1 MDYYAYISG
10 RIKPIMMKLKVFASA
25 LVLSLLLSCQQ
36 DKEPVDYVDPYI
48 GNVSHLLVPTFPT
61 VHLPNSMLRV
71 FPKRWDYTSERVAGF
86 PIIITN
92 HREISPF
99 TLSVTQGELQPVV
112 SYAYDREKITPYSYE
127 VTVADGDIDVRF
139 SVSHQSAMY
148 AVNFLKEGQASL
160 ILDSANGEM
169 AVEGNAVKGTQVI
182 QDQTKVYLYL
192 ETLQQPVETVSLNP
206 SCVALKYDSDVL
218 NVRYGVSF
226 ISVDQAE
233 KNLRRE
239 IAHYD
244 VDKLMAAGRK
254 IWNDA
259 LGQFEV
265 KGGDEDYKTVFY
277 TSYYRNFERPVCIS
291 EDGKYW
297 SGFDNQVHEDGGV
310 PFYNDDWIWDTYLA
324 SHPLRIM
331 MNREVEEDILQSYL
345 RMAEHMGTMWMP
357 TFPGIAGDSRRM
369 NGNHGIASF
378 ADAIAKGIEVDKD
391 KAFEASYKA
400 LMEKTLI
407 PWRGAPATS
416 LDAFYWANGYF
427 PALANGEVETEPV
440 VDGWEK
446 RQPVA
451 VTLGTAYDCWCMAKI
466 AEAVGDKEKAEFFLE
481 RSYDYRNLYNPATAF
496 FHPKDSKGNFIE
508 PFDYS
513 FCGGMGGREYYDENN
528 AWEFR
533 WDVKHNIP
541 DLIALMGGNESFVWH
556 LDNTFAEP
564 MGRSKFEFYAKYPDH
579 TGNIG
584 QFSMA
589 NEPGMH
595 VPYLYNY
602 AGAPWKTQKRVR
614 QMLDTWFRSDLMGVP
629 GDEDG
634 GGLTAFVLYSMLGF
648 YPVTPGEPVY
658 AIGSPV
664 FPEVKIHLTNGKAF
678 TVKADGVSRS
688 NKYIQSA
695 TLNGKPLD
703 KPVLTH
709 DELMNGGKLCLKMS
723 DRPNKEW
730 GK

>member
-1 MDYYAYISG
+1 MTLETSDA
-10 RIKPIMMKLKVFASA
+10 RQK
-25 LVLSLLLSCQQ
+25 
-36 DKEPVDYVDPYI
+36 KEPVDYVDPYI

-71 FPKRWDYTSERVAGF
+71 FPKRWDYTTERVDGF
-86 PIIITN
+86 PIIVTS
-92 HREISPF
+92 HRETSPF
-99 TLSVTQGELQPVV
+99 TLSVTQGEPQPVV
-112 SYAYDREKITPYSYE
+112 SYAYDKEKITPYSYE
-127 VTVADGDIDVRF
+127 VTVADGEIDVKF
-139 SVSHQSAMY
+139 AVSHQSAMY
-148 AVNFLKEGQASL
+148 RFLFQKDAPSCL
-160 ILDSANGEM
+160 ILNSHNGEVK
-169 AVEGNAVKGTQVI
+169 VEGNVITGTQTI
-182 QDQTKVYLYL
+182 QDQTKVYVYIQTEQMPL
-192 ETLQQPVETVSLNP
+192 ETVSLNP
-206 SCVALKYDSDVL
+206 SCVCMKFDEDQI

-226 ISVDQAE
+226 ISVEQAE

-239 IAHYD
+239 IKDYD
-244 VDKLMAAGRK
+244 LEALAAAGRK
-254 IWNDA
+254 VWNDV
-259 LGQFEV
+259 LGRMQV

-277 TSYYRNFERPVCIS
+277 TSYYRNCERPVCIS

-297 SGFDNQVHEDGGV
+297 SGFDNKVHDDGGV
-310 PFYNDDWIWDTYLA
+310 PFYNDDWIWDTYHA

-331 MNREVEEDILQSYL
+331 MDQKLEEDILDSYL

-369 NGNHGIASF
+369 NANHGIATF
-378 ADAIAKGIEVDKD
+378 ADAIVKGLDVDQQ
-391 KAFEASYKA
+391 KAWEASYKG
-400 LMEKTLI
+400 LTEKTLI
-407 PWRGAPATS
+407 PWRGVPATS
-416 LDAFYWANGYF
+416 LDEFYWENGYM
-427 PALANGEVETEPV
+427 PALANGEVETVEA

-451 VTLGTAYDCWCMAKI
+451 VTLGTAYDCWCLAKI
-466 AEAVGDKEKAEFFLE
+466 AESLGKEKEAEYFYA
-481 RSYDYRNLYNPATAF
+481 RSLDYRNLFNSETGF
-496 FHPKDSKGNFIE
+496 FHPKDAHGNFIQ
-508 PFDYS
+508 PFDYD

-528 AWEFR
+528 AWEYR

-541 DLIALMGGNESFVWH
+541 DLIEMMGGNEKFVNE
-556 LDNTFAEP
+556 LDGMFARP
-564 MGRSKFEFYAKYPDH
+564 MGRIKFEFYAKYPDH
-579 TGNIG
+579 TGNVG

-602 AGAPWKTQKRVR
+602 AGMPWKTQKRVR

-658 AIGSPV
+658 SIGSPV
-664 FPEVKIHLTNGKAF
+664 FPELTIHLTNGNKFKVVAE
-678 TVKADGVSRS
+678 DVSRT

-703 KPVLTH
+703 APVLH
-709 DELMNGGKLCLKMS
+709 HEDLMAGGKLVLKMG
-723 DRPNKEW
+723 DRPNKSW
-730 GK
+730 GTK

>member
-1 MDYYAYISG
+1 MENYTYLSG
-10 RIKPIMMKLKVFASA
+10 LIKCFIMKLKVFTSA
-25 LVLSLLLSCQQ
+25 LLALSILSSCQQ
-36 DKEPVDYVDPYI
+36 EKEPVDYVDPYI

-86 PIIITN
+86 PIIVTN

-99 TLSVTQGELQPVV
+99 TLSVTQGEPQPVV

-148 AVNFLKEGQASL
+148 TVNFLKEGPASL

-169 AVEGNAVKGTQVI
+169 AVEGNAVKGSQVI

-192 ETLQQPVETVSLNP
+192 ETLQQPVETSSLNP
-206 SCVALKYDSDVL
+206 SCVVLKYDSDIL

-226 ISVDQAE
+226 ISVEQAE

-239 IAHYD
+239 ISHYD

-254 IWNDA
+254 IWNDV
-259 LGQFEV
+259 LGKFEI

-331 MNREVEEDILQSYL
+331 MNQEVEEDVLQSYL

-378 ADAIAKGIEVDKD
+378 ADAIAKGLDVDKE

-407 PWRGAPATS
+407 PWRGAPATA
-416 LDAFYWANGYF
+416 LDAFYWEKGYF

-440 VDGWEK
+440 VDSWEK

-466 AEAVGDKEKAEFFLE
+466 AEAVGDKEKAEYFLA

-496 FHPKDSKGNFIE
+496 FHPKDSEGNFIE

-541 DLIALMGGNESFVWH
+541 DLIALMGGNESFIWH

-579 TGNIG
+579 TGNVG

-602 AGAPWKTQKRVR
+602 AGAPWKTQKRVH
-614 QMLDTWFRSDLMGVP
+614 Q
-629 GDEDG
+629 E
-634 GGLTAFVLYSMLGF
+634 
-648 YPVTPGEPVY
+648 
-658 AIGSPV
+658 SP
-664 FPEVKIHLTNGKAF
+664 
-678 TVKADGVSRS
+678 
-688 NKYIQSA
+688 
-695 TLNGKPLD
+695 
-703 KPVLTH
+703 
-709 DELMNGGKLCLKMS
+709 
-723 DRPNKEW
+723 DRIRA
-730 GK
+730 

>member
-1 MDYYAYISG
+1 MTLETSDA
-10 RIKPIMMKLKVFASA
+10 RQK
-25 LVLSLLLSCQQ
+25 
-36 DKEPVDYVDPYI
+36 KEPVDYVDPYI

-71 FPKRWDYTSERVAGF
+71 FPKRWDYTTERVDGF
-86 PIIITN
+86 PIIVTN

-99 TLSVTQGELQPVV
+99 TLSVTQGQPEPVV
-112 SYAYDREKITPYSYE
+112 SYAYDKEKITPYSYE
-127 VTVADGDIDVRF
+127 VTVADGDIDVKYA
-139 SVSHQSAMY
+139 VSHQSAIY
-148 AVNFLKEGQASL
+148 RFNFLKDAPSCL
-160 ILDSANGEM
+160 ILNSGNGE
-169 AVEGNAVKGTQVI
+169 VNVSGNVITGTQTI
-182 QDQTKVYLYL
+182 QNQTKVYVYIQT
-192 ETLQQPVETVSLNP
+192 EQMPVETGSMNP
-206 SCVALKYDSDVL
+206 SCVFMKFDQQEVNL
-218 NVRYGVSF
+218 RYGVSF
-226 ISVDQAE
+226 ISVEQAE

-239 IAHYD
+239 IKDYD
-244 VDKLMAAGRK
+244 LEALAAAGRK
-254 IWNDA
+254 AWNDV
-259 LGQFEV
+259 LGRMQV

-297 SGFDNQVHEDGGV
+297 SGFDNKVHDDGGV
-310 PFYNDDWIWDTYLA
+310 PFYNDDWIWDTYHA

-331 MNREVEEDILQSYL
+331 MDKELEEDILESYL

-369 NGNHGIASF
+369 NANHGIATF
-378 ADAIAKGIEVDKD
+378 ADAMVKGLDVDHER
-391 KAFEASYKA
+391 AWEASYKG
-400 LMEKTLI
+400 LTEKTLI
-407 PWRGAPATS
+407 PWRGVAATS
-416 LDAFYWANGYF
+416 LDKFYWENGYM
-427 PALANGEVETEPV
+427 PALANGEVEDV
-440 VDGWEK
+440 AAVDGWEK

-451 VTLGTAYDCWCMAKI
+451 VTLGTAYDCWCLAKI
-466 AEAVGDKEKAEFFLE
+466 AEHLGKTKEAEYFYG
-481 RSYDYRNLYNPATAF
+481 RSFDYRNLFNYETGF
-496 FHPKDSKGNFIE
+496 FHPKDSKGNFIQ
-508 PFDYS
+508 PFDYD

-528 AWEFR
+528 AWEYR

-541 DLIALMGGNESFVWH
+541 DLIDMMGGNEKFVRE
-556 LDNTFAEP
+556 LDGMFARP

-602 AGAPWKTQKRVR
+602 AGMPWKTQKRVR

-634 GGLTAFVLYSMLGF
+634 GGLTAFVLYSMMGF

-658 AIGSPV
+658 SIGSPV
-664 FPEVKIHLTNGKAF
+664 FPELTIHLTNGKKFKVVA
-678 TVKADGVSRS
+678 KHVSKT

-695 TLNGKPLD
+695 TLNGKPLNS
-703 KPVLTH
+703 PVLNH
-709 DELMNGGKLCLKMS
+709 EDLMAGGELVLQMG
-723 DRPNKEW
+723 DRPNKSW
-730 GK
+730 GSK

>member
-1 MDYYAYISG
+1 
-10 RIKPIMMKLKVFASA
+10 MKQRLICVFAVA
-25 LVLSLLLSCQQ
+25 LLALMTLEASDARQK
-36 DKEPVDYVDPYI
+36 KEPVDYVDPYI

-71 FPKRWDYTSERVAGF
+71 FPKRWDYTTERVDGF
-86 PIIITN
+86 PIIVTS

-99 TLSVTQGELQPVV
+99 TLSVTQGQPEPVV
-112 SYAYDREKITPYSYE
+112 SYAYDKEKITPYSYE
-127 VTVADGDIDVRF
+127 VTVADGDIDVKYA
-139 SVSHQSAMY
+139 VSHQSAIY
-148 AVNFLKEGQASL
+148 RFNFLKDAPSCI
-160 ILDSANGEM
+160 ILNSGNGE
-169 AVEGNAVKGTQVI
+169 VNVSGNVITGTQTI
-182 QDQTKVYLYL
+182 QDQTKVYVYIQT
-192 ETLQQPVETVSLNP
+192 EQMPVETGSMNP
-206 SCVALKYDSDVL
+206 SCVFMKFDQQEVNL
-218 NVRYGVSF
+218 RYGVSF
-226 ISVDQAE
+226 ISVEQAE

-239 IAHYD
+239 IKDYD
-244 VDKLMAAGRK
+244 LEALAAAGRK
-254 IWNDA
+254 AWNDV
-259 LGQFEV
+259 LGRMQV

-297 SGFDNQVHEDGGV
+297 SGFDNKVHDDGGV
-310 PFYNDDWIWDTYLA
+310 PFYNDDWIWDTYHA

-331 MNREVEEDILQSYL
+331 MDQKLEEDILESYL

-369 NGNHGIASF
+369 NANHGIATF
-378 ADAIAKGIEVDKD
+378 ADAMVKGLDVDHER
-391 KAFEASYKA
+391 AWEASYKG
-400 LMEKTLI
+400 LTEKTLI
-407 PWRGAPATS
+407 PWRGVPATS
-416 LDAFYWANGYF
+416 LDEFYWEKGYM
-427 PALANGEVETEPV
+427 PALANGEVETVEA

-451 VTLGTAYDCWCMAKI
+451 VTLGTAYDCWCLAKI
-466 AEAVGDKEKAEFFLE
+466 AESLGKEKEAEYFYA
-481 RSYDYRNLYNPATAF
+481 RSLDYRNLFNSETGF
-496 FHPKDSKGNFIE
+496 FHPKDAHGNFIQ
-508 PFDYS
+508 PFDYD

-528 AWEFR
+528 AWEYR

-541 DLIALMGGNESFVWH
+541 DLIEMMGGNEKFVNE
-556 LDNTFAEP
+556 LDGMFARSL
-564 MGRSKFEFYAKYPDH
+564 GRSKFEFYAKYPDH

-602 AGAPWKTQKRVR
+602 AGMPWKTQKRVR

-658 AIGSPV
+658 SIGSPV
-664 FPEVKIHLTNGKAF
+664 FPERTIHLTNGNKFKVVAE
-678 TVKADGVSRS
+678 DVSRT

-703 KPVLTH
+703 APVLH
-709 DELMNGGKLCLKMS
+709 HEDLMAGGKLVLKMG
-723 DRPNKEW
+723 DRPNKSW
-730 GK
+730 GTK